1 VRRLTPVLAAA
12 LLAAT
17 VLLALPAASR
27 ATTLEKLTV
36 AQLSRRAVAVVA
48 GTVVSTKVQDPTSGV
63 RTAVRL
69 KVEKTYKG
77 VGPRFMTVEVP
88 GGVLPDGTRVV
99 VAGMPAFRVG
109 ESSVVFVDVYGSVIG
124 GFQGELDVSGARVAA
139 TGETLGAFG
148 RRVQEALGGEAA
160 AAPEARGPAKGDAP
174 AATGSAPGRGAA
186 GVTLVGISPS
196 SASAGTD
203 SVVTLSG
210 SGFGS
215 AQGHVYFSYGRNGV
229 SQIAAK
235 SIESWT
241 GTSIRCAVPTGV
253 IDDYAA
259 SAGTGPVVVVTAG
272 GVQSNSVAFSVPFGY
287 GGSAWTQSRA
297 TYRVNTSGV
306 DDDLRASLV
315 DAGAA
320 TWNAAGS
327 GFTFIDG
334 GATTAGLARDGVSV
348 ISWADGLPS
357 GVLAMSYSDQKGGVI
372 SEADVQFGNGYSWGD
387 GAPGSATYDIQ
398 SVITHELGHWLV
410 LLDLYMPGDQ
420 AKVMYGF
427 AAKEVQKR
435 TLTADDVAGVEWVYP
450 GAGPSPT
457 PTPTPTLTPTP
468 TASPT
473 PTPTP
478 TVVDVGP
485 VCRARS
491 ATVKRGSIAR
501 IQYMVSDDVDRV
513 VARALE
519 ITTPAG
525 VVTKRWT
532 GVTRTSL
539 LWQSFRF
546 RCDLRKGSYRIV
558 VDAQDLTGNPASVVG
573 RATLTVR

>member
-1 VRRLTPVLAAA
+1 VGGAVRRLTPVLAAV
-12 LLAAT
+12 LLAA
-17 VLLALPAASR
+17 VVALALPAASH
-27 ATTLEKLTV
+27 ATTLQKLTL

-48 GTVVSTKVQDPTSGV
+48 GTVVSTKVQNTTSGV
-63 RTAVRL
+63 RTVVRL
-69 KVEKTYKG
+69 EVERTYKG
-77 VGPRFMTVEVP
+77 VGTRFMTVEVP

-99 VAGMPAFRVG
+99 VGGMPAFAVG
-109 ESSVVFVDVYGSVIG
+109 ESSVVFVDVYGWVIG
-124 GFQGELDVSGARVAA
+124 GFQGELEVSGARLDA
-139 TGETLGAFG
+139 TGETLGALG
-148 RRVQEALGGEAA
+148 RRVRAALGGGVSAAEALGS
-160 AAPEARGPAKGDAP
+160 AKGDAAGATEP
-174 AATGSAPGRGAA
+174 AAGRASQA
-186 GVTLVGISPS
+186 VTLTGISPD

-215 AQGHVYFSYGRNGV
+215 TQGQVYFSYGRNGV

-235 SIESWT
+235 EVQSWSD
-241 GTSIRCAVPTGV
+241 TSIRCAVPTGT

-272 GVQSNSVAFSVPFGY
+272 GAQSNALAFSVPFGY
-287 GGSAWTQSRA
+287 GGSVWTQSRV
-297 TYRVNTSGV
+297 TYRVYTSGV

-327 GFTFIDG
+327 GFTFVDA
-334 GATTAGLARDGVSV
+334 GATTAGLASDGVSV

-357 GVLAMSYSDQKGGVI
+357 GVLAMSYSDQKRGVV
-372 SEADVQFGNGYSWGD
+372 SEADVQFSNAYAWGD

-420 AKVMYGF
+420 AKAMYGF
-427 AAKEVQKR
+427 AGKEVQKR
-435 TLTADDVAGVEWVYP
+435 TLTVDDVAGIQWVYP

-457 PTPTPTLTPTP
+457 PTPTPTV
-468 TASPT
+468 SPS

-491 ATVKRGSIAR
+491 ATVRRGSIAR

-513 VARALE
+513 IARALE

-525 VVTKRWT
+525 VVKKRWT
-532 GVTRTSL
+532 GATRTSL
-539 LWQSFRF
+539 VWQSVRF